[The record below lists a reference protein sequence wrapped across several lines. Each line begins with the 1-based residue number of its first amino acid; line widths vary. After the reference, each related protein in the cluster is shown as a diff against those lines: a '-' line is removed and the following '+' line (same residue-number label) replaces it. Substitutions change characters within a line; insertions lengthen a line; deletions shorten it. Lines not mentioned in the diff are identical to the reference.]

1 MVNLKEELNSS
12 QVVFLVGGAVSLLV
26 GSILEALGVETEV
39 EVGAESN
46 APKLLNV
53 LMANVQLLKCVIK
66 IKVWRKK
73 IKFVIICHFPF

>member
-73 IKFVIICHFPF
+73 